1 MRRSSGKTKID
12 GKLLLTDSYS
22 ENVLWEKKRMKCR
35 L

>member
-1 MRRSSGKTKID
+1 MKID
-12 GKLLLTDSYS
+12 GELWLLTDSYS